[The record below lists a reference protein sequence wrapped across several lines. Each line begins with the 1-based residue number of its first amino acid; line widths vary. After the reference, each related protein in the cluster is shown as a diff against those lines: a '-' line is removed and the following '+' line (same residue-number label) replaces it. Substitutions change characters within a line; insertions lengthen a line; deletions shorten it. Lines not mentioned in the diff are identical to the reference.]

1 MEDLSGRVAV
11 ITGAASGIGFAM
23 ARRFA
28 EEGMQVVLSDV
39 EEGSLA
45 AAVKSLEQAG
55 HRALGVVCDV
65 RFQESVDA
73 LRDAAVREFG
83 AVHVVCNNA
92 GVARA
97 PGGGFMW
104 EYDLNDWEWI
114 LSVNIMGVVH
124 GLRAFVPLLL
134 EQGEEA
140 HIVNTSS
147 GNGGLSPMRGLP
159 IYAASKSAVT
169 QISECLWGQLEA
181 VTKAVSVSVLYP
193 GPKAL
198 DTGIWSA
205 ERNRPTE
212 LPRSRSRET
221 QSMAGLKAFMSDAG
235 VDLEVTPLS
244 EIADFVVSGIRRK
257 RFWLI
262 PESENN
268 DESIRARAESM
279 LARDAPDYMV
289 QARELVLG
297 GIGEVGS

>member
-1 MEDLSGRVAV
+1 MKQLSGRVAV
-11 ITGAASGIGFAM
+11 VTGAASGIGLAM

-28 EEGMQVVLSDV
+28 KEGMKVVLSDV
-39 EEGSLA
+39 EENALA
-45 AAVKSLEQAG
+45 TAVTSIEDDG
-55 HRALGVVCDV
+55 YPVLGVTCDV

-73 LRDAAVREFG
+73 LRDAALREFG

-104 EYDLNDWEWI
+104 EYDLNDWAWI
-114 LSVNIMGVVH
+114 LSVNVMGVVH
-124 GLRAFVPLLL
+124 GLRSFVPLLL
-134 EQGEEA
+134 EQGEEG

-181 VTKAVSVSVLYP
+181 VTKSVGVSVLYP

-198 DTGIWSA
+198 DTGLWTA
-205 ERNRPTE
+205 ERNRPQE
-212 LPRSRSRET
+212 FAWSRPRKT
-221 QSMAGLKAFMSDAG
+221 QSMEGLKAFMSQAG
-235 VDLEVTPLS
+235 VDFEVTPVE
-244 EIADFVVSGIRRK
+244 EIADFVVRGIREN

-262 PESENN
+262 PESENI
-268 DESIRARAESM
+268 DETIRARAESM
-279 LARDAPDYMV
+279 LARQAPDYMI
-289 QARELVLG
+289 QARALVLG
-297 GIGEVGS
+297 GIGEAAE